1 MKKWLKKLLIKD
13 YESTGK
19 PEVRTRYGVTAG
31 VFGICSNAVICALK
45 LVVGFLSGSVTVIA
59 DAVNN
64 LSDAG
69 SSAVTVAGFKLAS
82 RPADREH
89 PYGHA
94 RYEYI
99 GALVVAVIILI
110 VGVLLCKSSVEKIV
124 TPEEVSVDVWTY
136 VVLAASIVMKLVQ
149 MWLYLD
155 FAKSISSGALK
166 AAAADSRNDVIATG
180 AVLVAAVIMDV
191 AGVNVDAYFGLA
203 VSLFIV
209 MSSFKYILEAANPL
223 IGTRP
228 PEEVVE
234 TLKDTVL
241 SYDGV
246 IGMHDLAVHS
256 YGEGRYFAVAHLEV
270 PAKDDIMFA
279 HELADNIER
288 DVRNKLGIQLTLHID
303 PIDNEDEETL
313 ALKERCMKVVRSF
326 GEGFSLHDFRLV
338 KGMEHTN
345 ILFDVEVPF
354 EHKVA
359 LSDVEKKLEEE
370 FAGEEMK
377 YYFVLSRDVE

>member
-1 MKKWLKKLLIKD
+1 MEWLKKLLIKD
-13 YESTGK
+13 YKSVGR

-45 LVVGFLSGSVTVIA
+45 LAVGFVSGSVTVIA

-209 MSSFKYILEAANPL
+209 VSSFKYILEAADPL

-228 PEEVVE
+228 PEEVVK
-234 TLKDTVL
+234 TLKDKVL

-288 DVRNKLGIQLTLHID
+288 DVKEELGIQLTLHID

-313 ALKERCMKVVRSF
+313 ALKERCMKVVRGF

-377 YYFVLSRDVE
+377 YYFILSRDIE

>member
-1 MKKWLKKLLIKD
+1 MEWLKKLLIKD
-13 YESTGK
+13 YKSVGR

-45 LVVGFLSGSVTVIA
+45 LAVGFVSGSVTVIA

-209 MSSFKYILEAANPL
+209 VSSFKYILEAADPL

-228 PEEVVE
+228 PEEVVK
-234 TLKDTVL
+234 TLKDKVL

-288 DVRNKLGIQLTLHID
+288 DVKAELGIQLTLHID
-303 PIDNEDEETL
+303 PIDNEDEKTL
-313 ALKERCMKVVRSF
+313 ALKERCMKVVRGF

-377 YYFVLSRDVE
+377 YYFVLSRDIE

>member
-1 MKKWLKKLLIKD
+1 MEWLKKLLIKD
-13 YESTGK
+13 YKSVGR

-45 LVVGFLSGSVTVIA
+45 LAVGFVSGSVTVIA

-209 MSSFKYILEAANPL
+209 VSSFKYILEAADPL

-228 PEEVVE
+228 PEEVVK
-234 TLKDTVL
+234 TLKDKVL

-288 DVRNKLGIQLTLHID
+288 DVKEELGIQLTLHID

-313 ALKERCMKVVRSF
+313 ALKERCMKVVRGF

-377 YYFVLSRDVE
+377 YYFVLSRDIE

>member
-1 MKKWLKKLLIKD
+1 MEWLKKLLIKD
-13 YESTGK
+13 YKSVGR

-45 LVVGFLSGSVTVIA
+45 LAVGFVSGSVTVIA

-209 MSSFKYILEAANPL
+209 VSSFKYILEAADPL

-228 PEEVVE
+228 PEEVVK
-234 TLKDTVL
+234 TLKDKVL

-288 DVRNKLGIQLTLHID
+288 DVKEVLGIQLTLHID

-313 ALKERCMKVVRSF
+313 ALKERCMKVVKTF
-326 GEGFSLHDFRLV
+326 GDGFSLHDFRLV

-377 YYFVLSRDVE
+377 YYFVLSRDIE

>member
-1 MKKWLKKLLIKD
+1 MEWLKKLLIKD
-13 YESTGK
+13 YKSVGR

-45 LVVGFLSGSVTVIA
+45 LAVGFVSGSVTVIA

-209 MSSFKYILEAANPL
+209 VSSFKYILEAADPL

-228 PEEVVE
+228 PEEVVK
-234 TLKDTVL
+234 TLKDKVL

-288 DVRNKLGIQLTLHID
+288 DVKAELGIQLTLHID
-303 PIDNEDEETL
+303 PIDNEDEEML
-313 ALKERCMKVVRSF
+313 ALKERCMKVVRGF

-377 YYFVLSRDVE
+377 YYFVLSRDIE

>member
-1 MKKWLKKLLIKD
+1 MRA
-13 YESTGK
+13 E
-19 PEVRTRYGVTAG
+19 TRRRL
-31 VFGICSNAVICALK
+31 CLRQR
-45 LVVGFLSGSVTVIA
+45 
-59 DAVNN
+59 D
-64 LSDAG
+64 
-69 SSAVTVAGFKLAS
+69 
-82 RPADREH
+82 
-89 PYGHA
+89 GH
-94 RYEYI
+94 RGRGQQPFRRGQQRI

-209 MSSFKYILEAANPL
+209 VSSFKYILEAADPL

-228 PEEVVE
+228 PEEVVK
-234 TLKDTVL
+234 TLKDKVL

-288 DVRNKLGIQLTLHID
+288 DVKEGLGIQLTLHID

-313 ALKERCMKVVRSF
+313 ALKERCMKVVRGF

-377 YYFVLSRDVE
+377 YYFVLSRDIE

>member
-1 MKKWLKKLLIKD
+1 MEWLKKLLIKD
-13 YESTGK
+13 YKSVGR

-45 LVVGFLSGSVTVIA
+45 LAVGFVSGSVTVIA

-180 AVLVAAVIMDV
+180 AVLVAAVVMDV

-209 MSSFKYILEAANPL
+209 VSSFKYILEAADPL

-228 PEEVVE
+228 PEEVVK
-234 TLKDTVL
+234 TLKDKVL

-288 DVRNKLGIQLTLHID
+288 DVKEELGIQLTLHID

-313 ALKERCMKVVRSF
+313 ALKERCMKVVRGF

-377 YYFVLSRDVE
+377 YYFVLSRDIE

>member
-1 MKKWLKKLLIKD
+1 MEWLKKLLIKD
-13 YESTGK
+13 YKSVGR

-45 LVVGFLSGSVTVIA
+45 LAVGFVSGSVTVIA

-110 VGVLLCKSSVEKIV
+110 VGVLLCKSSVEKII

-209 MSSFKYILEAANPL
+209 VSSFKYILEAANPL

-228 PEEVVE
+228 PEEVVK
-234 TLKDTVL
+234 TLKDKVL

-288 DVRNKLGIQLTLHID
+288 DVKEELGIQLTLHID

-313 ALKERCMKVVRSF
+313 ALKERCMKVVKTF

-377 YYFVLSRDVE
+377 YYFVLSRDIE

>member
-1 MKKWLKKLLIKD
+1 MEWLKKLLIKD
-13 YESTGK
+13 YKSVGR
-19 PEVRTRYGVTAG
+19 PEVRTRYGVAAG

-45 LVVGFLSGSVTVIA
+45 LAVGFVSGSVTVIA

-110 VGVLLCKSSVEKIV
+110 VGVLLCKSSVEKII

-209 MSSFKYILEAANPL
+209 LSSFKYILEAANPL

-228 PEEVVE
+228 PEEVVK
-234 TLKDTVL
+234 TLKDKVL

-288 DVRNKLGIQLTLHID
+288 DVKKGLGIQLTLHID

-313 ALKERCMKVVRSF
+313 ALKERCMKVVRGF

-370 FAGEEMK
+370 FAGDEMK
-377 YYFVLSRDVE
+377 YYFVLSRDIE

>member
-1 MKKWLKKLLIKD
+1 MEWLKKLLIKD
-13 YESTGK
+13 YKSVGR

-45 LVVGFLSGSVTVIA
+45 LAVGFVSGSVTVIA

-209 MSSFKYILEAANPL
+209 VSSFKYILEAADPL

-228 PEEVVE
+228 PEEVVK
-234 TLKDTVL
+234 TLKDKVL

-288 DVRNKLGIQLTLHID
+288 DVKAELGIQLTLHID
-303 PIDNEDEETL
+303 PIDNEDEEML
-313 ALKERCMKVVRSF
+313 ALKERCMKVVKTF
-326 GEGFSLHDFRLV
+326 GDGFSLHDFRLV

-354 EHKVA
+354 ENKVA

-370 FAGEEMK
+370 FAGDEMK

>member
-1 MKKWLKKLLIKD
+1 MEWLKKLLIKD
-13 YESTGK
+13 YKSVGR

-45 LVVGFLSGSVTVIA
+45 LAVGFVSGSVTVIA

-124 TPEEVSVDVWTY
+124 APEEVSVDVWTY

-209 MSSFKYILEAANPL
+209 VSSFKYILEAADPL

-228 PEEVVE
+228 PEEVVK
-234 TLKDTVL
+234 TLKDKVL

-288 DVRNKLGIQLTLHID
+288 DVKAELGIQLTLHID

-313 ALKERCMKVVRSF
+313 ALKERCMKVVRGF

-377 YYFVLSRDVE
+377 YYFILSRDIE

>member
-1 MKKWLKKLLIKD
+1 MEWLKKLLIKD
-13 YESTGK
+13 YKSVGR

-45 LVVGFLSGSVTVIA
+45 LAVGFVSGSVTVIA

-209 MSSFKYILEAANPL
+209 VSSFKYILEAADPL

-228 PEEVVE
+228 PEEVVN
-234 TLKDTVL
+234 TLKDKVL

-288 DVRNKLGIQLTLHID
+288 DVKKELGIQLTLHID

-313 ALKERCMKVVRSF
+313 ALKERCMKVVKTF

-377 YYFVLSRDVE
+377 YYFVLSRDIE

>member
-1 MKKWLKKLLIKD
+1 M
-13 YESTGK
+13 
-19 PEVRTRYGVTAG
+19 
-31 VFGICSNAVICALK
+31 
-45 LVVGFLSGSVTVIA
+45 
-59 DAVNN
+59 
-64 LSDAG
+64 
-69 SSAVTVAGFKLAS
+69 
-82 RPADREH
+82 
-89 PYGHA
+89 
-94 RYEYI
+94 
-99 GALVVAVIILI
+99 
-110 VGVLLCKSSVEKIV
+110 
-124 TPEEVSVDVWTY
+124 
-136 VVLAASIVMKLVQ
+136 
-149 MWLYLD
+149 
-155 FAKSISSGALK
+155 
-166 AAAADSRNDVIATG
+166 
-180 AVLVAAVIMDV
+180 
-191 AGVNVDAYFGLA
+191 DAYFGLA

-209 MSSFKYILEAANPL
+209 LSSFKYILEAADPL

-228 PEEVVE
+228 PEEVVK
-234 TLKDTVL
+234 TLKDKVL

-288 DVRNKLGIQLTLHID
+288 DVKKGLGIQLTLHID

-313 ALKERCMKVVRSF
+313 ALKERCMKVVRGF

-377 YYFVLSRDVE
+377 YYFVLSRDIE

>member
-1 MKKWLKKLLIKD
+1 MKWLKKLLIKD

-180 AVLVAAVIMDV
+180 AVLVAAIIMDV

-209 MSSFKYILEAANPL
+209 VSSFKYILEAANPL

-288 DVRNKLGIQLTLHID
+288 DVRDKLGIQLTLHID

-345 ILFDVEVPF
+345 ILFDVEVPV

-359 LSDVEKKLEEE
+359 LYDVEKKLEVE
-370 FAGEEMK
+370 FAVEEMK
-377 YYFVLSRDVE
+377 YYFVLSRDLE

>member
-1 MKKWLKKLLIKD
+1 MEWLKKLLIKD
-13 YESTGK
+13 YKSVGR

-45 LVVGFLSGSVTVIA
+45 LAVGFVSGSVTVIA

-180 AVLVAAVIMDV
+180 AVLVAAVITDV

-209 MSSFKYILEAANPL
+209 VSSFKYILEAADPL

-228 PEEVVE
+228 PEEVVK
-234 TLKDTVL
+234 TLKDKVL

-288 DVRNKLGIQLTLHID
+288 DVKEELGIQLTLHID

-313 ALKERCMKVVRSF
+313 ALKERCMKVVKTF

-377 YYFVLSRDVE
+377 YYFVLSRDIE

>member
-1 MKKWLKKLLIKD
+1 MEWLKKLLIKD
-13 YESTGK
+13 YKSVGR

-45 LVVGFLSGSVTVIA
+45 LAVGFVSGSVTVIA

-180 AVLVAAVIMDV
+180 AVLVAAVVMDV

-209 MSSFKYILEAANPL
+209 VSSFKYILEAADPL

-228 PEEVVE
+228 PEEVVK
-234 TLKDTVL
+234 TLKDKVL

-288 DVRNKLGIQLTLHID
+288 DVKAELGIQLTLHID

-313 ALKERCMKVVRSF
+313 ALKERCMKVVKTF
-326 GEGFSLHDFRLV
+326 GDGFSLHDFRLV

-377 YYFVLSRDVE
+377 YYFVLSRDIE

>member
-1 MKKWLKKLLIKD
+1 MEWLKKLLIKD
-13 YESTGK
+13 YKSVGR

-45 LVVGFLSGSVTVIA
+45 LAVGFVSGSVTVIA

-209 MSSFKYILEAANPL
+209 VSSFKYILEAADPL

-228 PEEVVE
+228 PEEVVKA
-234 TLKDTVL
+234 LKDKVL

-288 DVRNKLGIQLTLHID
+288 DVKEELGIQLTLHID

-313 ALKERCMKVVRSF
+313 ALKERCMKVVRGF

-377 YYFVLSRDVE
+377 YYFVLSRDIE

>member
-1 MKKWLKKLLIKD
+1 MKWLKKLLIKD

-209 MSSFKYILEAANPL
+209 VSSFKYILEAANPL

-288 DVRNKLGIQLTLHID
+288 DVRDKLGIQLTLHID

>member
-1 MKKWLKKLLIKD
+1 MEWLKKLLIKD
-13 YESTGK
+13 YKSVGR
-19 PEVRTRYGVTAG
+19 PEVRTRYGVAAG

-45 LVVGFLSGSVTVIA
+45 LAVGFVSGSVTVIA

-166 AAAADSRNDVIATG
+166 AAAADSRNDVVATG

-209 MSSFKYILEAANPL
+209 VSSFKYILEAADPL

-228 PEEVVE
+228 PEEVVK
-234 TLKDTVL
+234 TLKDKVL

-288 DVRNKLGIQLTLHID
+288 DVKAELGIQLTLHID

-313 ALKERCMKVVRSF
+313 ALKERCMKVVKTF

-377 YYFVLSRDVE
+377 YYFVLSRDIE

>member
-1 MKKWLKKLLIKD
+1 MEWLKKLLIKD
-13 YESTGK
+13 YKSVGR

-45 LVVGFLSGSVTVIA
+45 LAVGFVSGSVTVIA

-209 MSSFKYILEAANPL
+209 VSSFKYILEAADPL

-228 PEEVVE
+228 PEEVVKI
-234 TLKDTVL
+234 LKDKVL

-288 DVRNKLGIQLTLHID
+288 DVKEELGIQLTLHID

-313 ALKERCMKVVRSF
+313 ALKERCMKVVKTF

-377 YYFVLSRDVE
+377 YYFVLSRDIE

>member
-1 MKKWLKKLLIKD
+1 MKWLKKLLIKD

-45 LVVGFLSGSVTVIA
+45 LAVGFLSGSVTVIA

-180 AVLVAAVIMDV
+180 AVLVPAIIMDV

-209 MSSFKYILEAANPL
+209 VSSFKYILEAANPL

-288 DVRNKLGIQLTLHID
+288 DVRDKLGIQLTLHID

-326 GEGFSLHDFRLV
+326 GEGFSMHDFRLV

>member
-1 MKKWLKKLLIKD
+1 MEWLKKLLIKD
-13 YESTGK
+13 YKSVGR

-45 LVVGFLSGSVTVIA
+45 LAVGFVSGSVTVIA

-209 MSSFKYILEAANPL
+209 VSSFKYILEAADPL

-228 PEEVVE
+228 PEEVVK
-234 TLKDTVL
+234 TLKDKVL

-288 DVRNKLGIQLTLHID
+288 DVKKGLGIQLTLHID

-313 ALKERCMKVVRSF
+313 ALKERCMKVVRGF

-354 EHKVA
+354 ENKVA

-377 YYFVLSRDVE
+377 YYFVLSRDIE

>member
-1 MKKWLKKLLIKD
+1 MEWLKKLLIKD
-13 YESTGK
+13 YKSVGR

-45 LVVGFLSGSVTVIA
+45 LAVGFVSGSVTVIA

-209 MSSFKYILEAANPL
+209 VSSFKYILEAADPL

-228 PEEVVE
+228 PEEVVK
-234 TLKDTVL
+234 TLKDKVL

-288 DVRNKLGIQLTLHID
+288 DVKEELGIQLTLHID

-313 ALKERCMKVVRSF
+313 ALKERCMKVVRGF

-370 FAGEEMK
+370 FAGEGMK
-377 YYFVLSRDVE
+377 YYFVLSRDIE

>member
-1 MKKWLKKLLIKD
+1 MEWLKKLLIKD
-13 YESTGK
+13 YKSVGR

-45 LVVGFLSGSVTVIA
+45 LAVGFVSGSVTVIA

-209 MSSFKYILEAANPL
+209 VSSFKYILEAADPL

-228 PEEVVE
+228 PEEVVK
-234 TLKDTVL
+234 TLKDKVL

-288 DVRNKLGIQLTLHID
+288 DVRDKLGIQLTLHID

-313 ALKERCMKVVRSF
+313 ALKERCMKVVRGF

-377 YYFVLSRDVE
+377 YYFVLSRDIE

>member
-1 MKKWLKKLLIKD
+1 MKWFKRLFVKD
-13 YESTGK
+13 YESTGD
-19 PEVRTRYGVTAG
+19 PAVRTRYGVAAG

-45 LVVGFLSGSVTVIA
+45 LVVGFIGGSVTVIA

-124 TPEEVSVDVWTY
+124 SPEPVTVDVWTY
-136 VVLAASIVMKLVQ
+136 VVLSVSILMKLVQ
-149 MWLYLD
+149 MALYLD

-180 AVLVAAVIMDV
+180 AVLVAAIVMDT

-209 MSSFKYILEAANPL
+209 LSSFKYILEAANPL

-228 PEEVVE
+228 PEEVVDA
-234 TLKDTVL
+234 LKRKIL

-270 PAKDDIMFA
+270 PARDDIMFA
-279 HELADNIER
+279 HELADHIER
-288 DVRNKLGIQLTLHID
+288 EVKEELGIQLTLHID

-313 ALKERCMKVVRSF
+313 RLKAKCAEVLKGMDER
-326 GEGFSLHDFRLV
+326 FSLHDFRLV
-338 KGMEHTN
+338 RGNTHTN
-345 ILFDVEVPF
+345 LIFDVGMPF
-354 EHKVA
+354 ESKLT
-359 LSDVEKKLEEE
+359 LSDIEKELAGRFADEEK
-370 FAGEEMK
+370 K

>member
-1 MKKWLKKLLIKD
+1 MKWLKKLLIKD

-180 AVLVAAVIMDV
+180 AVLVAAIIMDV

-209 MSSFKYILEAANPL
+209 VSSFKYILEAANPL

-288 DVRNKLGIQLTLHID
+288 DVRGKLGIQLTLHID

-313 ALKERCMKVVRSF
+313 AIKERCMKVVRSF

>member
-1 MKKWLKKLLIKD
+1 MEWLKKLLIKD
-13 YESTGK
+13 YKSVGR

-45 LVVGFLSGSVTVIA
+45 LAVGFVSGSVTVIA

-209 MSSFKYILEAANPL
+209 VSSFKYILEEADPL

-228 PEEVVE
+228 PEEVVK
-234 TLKDTVL
+234 TLKDKVL

-288 DVRNKLGIQLTLHID
+288 DVKAELGIQLTLHID

-313 ALKERCMKVVRSF
+313 ALKERCMKVVRGF

-377 YYFVLSRDVE
+377 YYFVLSRDIE

>member
-1 MKKWLKKLLIKD
+1 MEWLKKLLIKD
-13 YESTGK
+13 YKSVGR

-45 LVVGFLSGSVTVIA
+45 LAVGFVSGSVTVIA

-209 MSSFKYILEAANPL
+209 VSSFKYILEAADPL

-228 PEEVVE
+228 PEEVVK
-234 TLKDTVL
+234 TLKDKVL

-288 DVRNKLGIQLTLHID
+288 DVKAELGIQLTLHID

-313 ALKERCMKVVRSF
+313 ALKERCMKVVRGF

-354 EHKVA
+354 ENKVA

-370 FAGEEMK
+370 FAGDEMK

>member
-1 MKKWLKKLLIKD
+1 MKWLKKLLIKD

-45 LVVGFLSGSVTVIA
+45 LAVGFLSGSVTVIA

-209 MSSFKYILEAANPL
+209 VSSFKYILEAADPL

-228 PEEVVE
+228 PEEVVK
-234 TLKDTVL
+234 TLKDKVL

-288 DVRNKLGIQLTLHID
+288 DVKAELGIQLTLHID

-313 ALKERCMKVVRSF
+313 ALKERCMKVVRGF

-377 YYFVLSRDVE
+377 YYFVLSRDIE

>member
-1 MKKWLKKLLIKD
+1 MEWLKKLLIKD
-13 YESTGK
+13 YKSVGR

-45 LVVGFLSGSVTVIA
+45 LAVGFVSGSVTVIA

-180 AVLVAAVIMDV
+180 AVLVAAVITDV

-209 MSSFKYILEAANPL
+209 VSSFKYILEAADPL

-228 PEEVVE
+228 PEEVVK
-234 TLKDTVL
+234 TLKDKVL

-288 DVRNKLGIQLTLHID
+288 DVKEELGIQLTLHID

-313 ALKERCMKVVRSF
+313 ALKERCMKVVRGF

-377 YYFVLSRDVE
+377 YYFVLSRDIE

>member
-1 MKKWLKKLLIKD
+1 MEWLKKLLIKD
-13 YESTGK
+13 YKSVGR

-45 LVVGFLSGSVTVIA
+45 LAVGFVSGSVTVIA

-209 MSSFKYILEAANPL
+209 LSSFKYILEAADPL

-228 PEEVVE
+228 PEEVVK
-234 TLKDTVL
+234 TLKDKVL

-288 DVRNKLGIQLTLHID
+288 DVKAELGIQLTLHID

-313 ALKERCMKVVRSF
+313 ALKERCMKVVRGF

-377 YYFVLSRDVE
+377 YYFVLSRDIE

>member
-1 MKKWLKKLLIKD
+1 MEWLKKLLIKD
-13 YESTGK
+13 YKSVGR

-45 LVVGFLSGSVTVIA
+45 LAVGFVSGSVTVIA

-209 MSSFKYILEAANPL
+209 VSSFKYILEAADPL

-228 PEEVVE
+228 PEEVVK
-234 TLKDTVL
+234 TLKDKVL

-288 DVRNKLGIQLTLHID
+288 DVKAELGIQLTLHID

-313 ALKERCMKVVRSF
+313 ALKERCMKVVKTF

-377 YYFVLSRDVE
+377 YYFVLSRDIE

>member
-1 MKKWLKKLLIKD
+1 MEWLKKLLIKD
-13 YESTGK
+13 YKSVGR

-45 LVVGFLSGSVTVIA
+45 LAVGFVSGSVTVIA

-209 MSSFKYILEAANPL
+209 VSSFKYILEAADPL

-228 PEEVVE
+228 PEEVVK
-234 TLKDTVL
+234 TLKDKVL

-288 DVRNKLGIQLTLHID
+288 DVKEELGIQLTLHID

-313 ALKERCMKVVRSF
+313 ALKERCMKVVKTF

-370 FAGEEMK
+370 FARDEMK
-377 YYFVLSRDVE
+377 YYFVLSRDIE

>member
-1 MKKWLKKLLIKD
+1 MEWLKKLLIKD
-13 YESTGK
+13 YKSVGR

-45 LVVGFLSGSVTVIA
+45 LAVGFVSGSVTVIA

-209 MSSFKYILEAANPL
+209 VSSFKYILEAADPL

-228 PEEVVE
+228 PEEVVK
-234 TLKDTVL
+234 TLKDKVL

-288 DVRNKLGIQLTLHID
+288 DVDRDLHIRLTLHID
-303 PIDNEDEETL
+303 PIDDEDEETL
-313 ALKERCMKVVRSF
+313 ALKERCLRVVKTF

-338 KGMEHTN
+338 KGAEHTN
-345 ILFDVEVPF
+345 VLFDVEMPF
-354 EHKVA
+354 ESKVT
-359 LSDVEKKLEEE
+359 LSDIEKKLSEEL
-370 FAGEEMK
+370 AGEGMT
-377 YYFVLSRDVE
+377 YYFVLSRDVK

>member
-1 MKKWLKKLLIKD
+1 MKWLKKLLIKD

-45 LVVGFLSGSVTVIA
+45 LAVGFLSGSVTVIA

-180 AVLVAAVIMDV
+180 AVLVAAIIMDV

-209 MSSFKYILEAANPL
+209 VSSFKYILEAANPL

-228 PEEVVE
+228 PEEVVD
-234 TLKDTVL
+234 TLKETVL

-288 DVRNKLGIQLTLHID
+288 DVRDKLGIQLTLHID

-354 EHKVA
+354 EHKIA

>member
-1 MKKWLKKLLIKD
+1 MEWLKKLLIKD
-13 YESTGK
+13 YKSVGR

-45 LVVGFLSGSVTVIA
+45 LAVGFVSGSVTVIA

-124 TPEEVSVDVWTY
+124 TPEEVSVDIWTY

-209 MSSFKYILEAANPL
+209 VSSFKYILEAADPL

-228 PEEVVE
+228 PEEVVK
-234 TLKDTVL
+234 TLKDKVL

-288 DVRNKLGIQLTLHID
+288 DVKEELGIQLTLHID

-313 ALKERCMKVVRSF
+313 ALKERCMKVVRGF

-377 YYFVLSRDVE
+377 YYFVLSRDIE

>member
-1 MKKWLKKLLIKD
+1 MKWFKKLFIKD
-13 YESTGK
+13 YESTGR

-45 LVVGFLSGSVTVIA
+45 LAVGFVSGSVTVIA

-69 SSAVTVAGFKLAS
+69 SSAVTVAGFKLAA

-110 VGVLLCKSSVEKIV
+110 VGVLLCKSSVEKIISPEAV
-124 TPEEVSVDVWTY
+124 TVDVWTY
-136 VVLAASIVMKLVQ
+136 VVLAVSVVMKLVQ

-209 MSSFKYILEAANPL
+209 VSSFKYILEAADPL

-228 PEEVVE
+228 PEEVVK
-234 TLKDTVL
+234 TLKEKVM

-246 IGMHDLAVHS
+246 IGLHDLAVHS

-288 DVRNKLGIQLTLHID
+288 DVDRDLHIRLTLHID
-303 PIDNEDEETL
+303 PIDDEDEETL
-313 ALKERCMKVVRSF
+313 ALKERCLRVVKTF

-338 KGMEHTN
+338 KGAEHTN
-345 ILFDVEVPF
+345 VLFDVEMPF
-354 EHKVA
+354 ESKVT
-359 LSDVEKKLEEE
+359 LSDIEKKLSEEL
-370 FAGEEMK
+370 AGDGMT
-377 YYFVLSRDVE
+377 YYFVLSRDVK

>member
-1 MKKWLKKLLIKD
+1 MKWFKRLFVKD
-13 YESTGK
+13 YESTGD
-19 PEVRTRYGVTAG
+19 PAVRTRYGVAAG

-45 LVVGFLSGSVTVIA
+45 LVVGFIGGSVTVIA

-124 TPEEVSVDVWTY
+124 SPEPVTVDVWTY
-136 VVLAASIVMKLVQ
+136 VVLSVSILMKLVQ
-149 MWLYLD
+149 MALYLD

-180 AVLVAAVIMDV
+180 AVLVAAIVMDT

-209 MSSFKYILEAANPL
+209 LSSFKYILEAANPL

-228 PEEVVE
+228 PEEVVDA
-234 TLKDTVL
+234 LKRKIL

-246 IGMHDLAVHS
+246 IGMHALAVHS

-270 PAKDDIMFA
+270 PARDDIMFA

-288 DVRNKLGIQLTLHID
+288 EVKEEFGIQLTLHID

-313 ALKERCMKVVRSF
+313 RLKAKCAEVLKGMDERL
-326 GEGFSLHDFRLV
+326 SLHDFRLV
-338 KGMEHTN
+338 RGNTHTN
-345 ILFDVEVPF
+345 LIFDVEMPF
-354 EHKVA
+354 ESKLT
-359 LSDVEKKLEEE
+359 LSDIEKELAGRFADEEK
-370 FAGEEMK
+370 K

>member
-1 MKKWLKKLLIKD
+1 MKWLKKLLIKD

-124 TPEEVSVDVWTY
+124 APEEVSVDVWTY

-180 AVLVAAVIMDV
+180 AVLVAAIIMDV

-209 MSSFKYILEAANPL
+209 VSSFKYILEAANPL

-228 PEEVVE
+228 PEEVVK

-288 DVRNKLGIQLTLHID
+288 DVRDKLGIQLTLHID

>member
-1 MKKWLKKLLIKD
+1 MEWLKKLLIKD
-13 YESTGK
+13 YKSVGR

-45 LVVGFLSGSVTVIA
+45 LAVGFVSGSVTVIA

-209 MSSFKYILEAANPL
+209 VSSFKYILEAADPL

-228 PEEVVE
+228 PEEVVK
-234 TLKDTVL
+234 TLKDKVL

-288 DVRNKLGIQLTLHID
+288 DVKEELGIQLTLHID

-313 ALKERCMKVVRSF
+313 ALKERCMKVVRGF

-354 EHKVA
+354 ENKVA

-377 YYFVLSRDVE
+377 YYFVLSRDIE